1 MQMIDLSIIGPA
13 FIAGLLVLVTHVPLG
28 RKVLKRGIIFL
39 DLAIAQS
46 AAFGVVVAGLMFE
59 EENLLLIQISAGTSA
74 IISAVL
80 LNWTERYWAQYQE
93 AIIGSLFVLMATGS
107 IIALAGNPHG
117 GENLKELL
125 VGQIL
130 WITWDQLWPTIIISS
145 LVLGAIVFFKHSLL
159 NFYLPFAVAVTM
171 SVQLVGVYLVF
182 TSLIIPALATL
193 RLSNKTWIAKAL
205 LIGAGGYGLGLIFSS
220 VFDLPSGAMIVWS
233 LVVVAIVSNLFSI
246 IDTLKQG
253 NAIQRP

>member
-1 MQMIDLSIIGPA
+1 MIDYSIIGPA

-28 RKVLKRGIIFL
+28 RKVLERGIIFL

-46 AAFGVVVAGLMFE
+46 AAFGVVLAGYIFE
-59 EENLLLIQISAGTSA
+59 EENVFFVQISAGASA
-74 IISAVL
+74 IFSAVL
-80 LNWTERYWAQYQE
+80 LNWTEKYWARYQE

-130 WITWDQLWPTIIISS
+130 WITWDQLWPAVIISS
-145 LVLGAIVFFKHSLL
+145 VVLGAMVFFKHPLL
-159 NFYLPFAVAVTM
+159 NFYFPFAIAVTM

-193 RLSNKTWIAKAL
+193 RLSQKSGLVKAL
-205 LIGAGGYGLGLIFSS
+205 LIGATGYGLGLIISS
-220 VFDLPSGAMIVWS
+220 IFDLPSGAVIVWS
-233 LVVVAIVSNLFSI
+233 LAVVAIVSNAPSI
-246 IDTLKQG
+246 VRTLKQK
-253 NAIQRP
+253 

>member
-1 MQMIDLSIIGPA
+1 MQMIDFSIIGPA

-28 RKVLKRGIIFL
+28 RKVLERGIIFL

-46 AAFGVVVAGLMFE
+46 AAFGVVLAGLIFE
-59 EENLLLIQISAGTSA
+59 EENTLFIQVSAGASA
-74 IISAVL
+74 IFSAVF
-80 LNWTERYWAQYQE
+80 LNWTEKYWAHYQE

-130 WITWDQLWPTIIISS
+130 WITWDQLWPAIIIS
-145 LVLGAIVFFKHSLL
+145 LFVLAALVFFKHPLL
-159 NFYLPFAVAVTM
+159 NFYFPFAVAVTM

-182 TSLIIPALATL
+182 TSLIVPALATI
-193 RLSNKTWIAKAL
+193 RLSPILGQIKAL
-205 LIGAGGYGLGLIFSS
+205 LIGSVGYGLGLVFSS
-220 VFDLPSGAMIVWS
+220 IFDLPSGAVIVWS
-233 LVVVAIVSNLFSI
+233 LVFVAIACNLFSI
-246 IDTLKQG
+246 ASRLKQ
-253 NAIQRP
+253 N